1 MPIVKE
7 RARLSGERRMLPV
20 GSARF
25 IATVTKQ
32 YVGLSLATG
41 VGVPQM
47 GKSNPKFGSIH
58 LTDRRGIS
66 VFEAA
71 TLVPIGINRRLV
83 ARCIQFGKLSRGQV
97 PANGTQ
103 ILA

>member
-1 MPIVKE
+1 MPIVK
-7 RARLSGERRMLPV
+7 RGPAFPGERRMLPV
-20 GSARF
+20 GFARL

-32 YVGLSLATG
+32 YVGLSLVTG
-41 VGVPQM
+41 VGVATM

-58 LTDRRGIS
+58 LTHRRGIS
-66 VFEAA
+66 IFEAA
-71 TLVPIGINRRLV
+71 TLVPIGIDGRLV

>member
-20 GSARF
+20 GIRPTHRHGDQAIRWTP
-25 IATVTKQ
+25 A
-32 YVGLSLATG
+32 GNRGRRCAN
-41 VGVPQM
+41 
-47 GKSNPKFGSIH
+47 GKSSPKFSSIH
-58 LTDRRGIS
+58 LTHRRGIS

-83 ARCIQFGKLSRGQV
+83 ARCIEFGKLSRGQV